1 MNAAQQTLTKFI
13 LLMIYNITCIVI
25 SLSPL
30 IYISYQ
36 LAQLPAVNA
45 KREALIAHYRKEHQE
60 YKTANGLTIT
70 YE

>member
-1 MNAAQQTLTKFI
+1 
-13 LLMIYNITCIVI
+13 MIYNITCIVI